1 MPERARIA
9 YEDWK
14 RADEA
19 AREAENR
26 LKEAWDR
33 FDRKE
38 GPPPSEEQM
47 AAVSRL
53 RAAANEKL
61 AAAMARMGGT
71 SGSGP
76 GSGGS

>member
-1 MPERARIA
+1 MSERARTA
-9 YEDWK
+9 YEEWK

-19 AREAENR
+19 AREAENQLR
-26 LKEAWDR
+26 EAWDR

-38 GPPPSEEQM
+38 GAPPGEELM

-61 AAAMARMGGT
+61 AVAMARMGGRA
-71 SGSGP
+71 SG
-76 GSGGS
+76 

>member
-1 MPERARIA
+1 MA

-19 AREAENR
+19 AREAENQ

-33 FDRKE
+33 FDRKQ
-38 GPPPSEEQM
+38 GPPPSEQLM

-61 AAAMARMGGT
+61 ASAMEKMGGPTGAARM
-71 SGSGP
+71 
-76 GSGGS
+76 SGGG